1 MTYNLK
7 RKEYVPM
14 EVSVSGVFFV
24 VWKGLIVSSTIY
36 VFNINFINEIEK
48 IIILLIIK
56 DVKI

>member
-1 MTYNLK
+1 MKFKTF
-7 RKEYVPM
+7 
-14 EVSVSGVFFV
+14 SGVFFV

-48 IIILLIIK
+48 IIISLIIK